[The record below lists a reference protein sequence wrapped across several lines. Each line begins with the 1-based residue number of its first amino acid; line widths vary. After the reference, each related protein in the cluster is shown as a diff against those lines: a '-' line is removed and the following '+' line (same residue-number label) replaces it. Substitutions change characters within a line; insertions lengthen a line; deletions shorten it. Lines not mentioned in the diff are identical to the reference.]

1 MTHRE
6 LLRIAVLDDY
16 QGIADTVDWSSI
28 PRPVQVSSIRDH
40 IAPGE
45 PLVDVLAGHEV
56 LVAMR
61 ERTPIDATL
70 LIRLPALKLLVTTGP
85 FNAAIDVG
93 AAHRLG
99 IVVSGTGGSVT
110 PTVELTWALIL
121 GLQRCLLTEDQAV
134 RNGLWQSTIG
144 TEVAGATLG
153 LMGLGRIGQRMAS
166 IAHAFGMHVIAWSP
180 NLTDERAARAGAVRV
195 ERETLFATADIVS
208 LHLVLAEST
217 RGLVGKAEL
226 SAMKPTAILVNTA
239 RGGLVDEAALV
250 EALRNKDIRGA
261 ALDVYQEEPL
271 AAGHPLTT
279 LRNTLLTP
287 HVGYVTKELMDLFYR
302 DIVEDIAA
310 YCAGSPVRLLR
321 A

>member
-1 MTHRE
+1 
-6 LLRIAVLDDY
+6 V
-16 QGIADTVDWSSI
+16 
-28 PRPVQVSSIRDH
+28 
-40 IAPGE
+40 
-45 PLVDVLAGHEV
+45 
-56 LVAMR
+56 
-61 ERTPIDATL
+61 
-70 LIRLPALKLLVTTGP
+70 
-85 FNAAIDVG
+85 
-93 AAHRLG
+93 
-99 IVVSGTGGSVT
+99 
-110 PTVELTWALIL
+110 
-121 GLQRCLLTEDQAV
+121 
-134 RNGLWQSTIG
+134 
-144 TEVAGATLG
+144 
-153 LMGLGRIGQRMAS
+153 AS
-166 IAHAFGMHVIAWSP
+166 IGNAFGMHVIAWSP

-226 SAMKPTAILVNTA
+226 SVMKPTAILVNTA

-271 AAGHPLTT
+271 PAGHPLTT

-310 YCAGSPVRLLR
+310 YCAGSPIRLLK